1 MPVLAKYHGVV
12 IRFIHDREL
21 GTRLHASYGD
31 LELVVALKPL
41 RVIQGDVPDWVREL
55 VLNWAR
61 RHYAEFPSN
70 PYDWRFPAQRL
81 ATAPAPHAYA
91 R

>member
-12 IRFIHDREL
+12 IRFIYDREL

-41 RVIQGDVPDWVREL
+41 RVIQGDVPDWVRES

-61 RHYAEFPSN
+61 AHYGEFPSN
-70 PYDWRFPAQRL
+70 PRDWRFAAPRL
-81 ATAPAPHAYA
+81 AAASAPQAQA